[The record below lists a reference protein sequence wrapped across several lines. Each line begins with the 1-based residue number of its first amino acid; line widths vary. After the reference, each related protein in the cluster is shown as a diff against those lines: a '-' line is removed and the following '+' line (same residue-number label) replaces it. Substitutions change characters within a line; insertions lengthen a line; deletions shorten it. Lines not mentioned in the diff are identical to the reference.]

1 MTRTQPRLFAA
12 PALLFALAACSP
24 SDSRTDMTAVNSPAA
39 EAGTPTGARNPS
51 PKDAYRI
58 TMTLKDAPGP
68 FGWMKALAQY
78 DVVNKE
84 CLSPPKDNP
93 GGRSAPVPT
102 DDVEIPLQKVSDTEY
117 VATVYADQMLDEDYT
132 GRGVCHWK
140 LIQFRVHMKATGAQ
154 GETLFIPSIQDQKL
168 IPAEQETVYFNKISY
183 PRLASS
189 ALDEPLDTGESD
201 RARFGASIRDDDL
214 FTVTFVPH
222 KDGVP

>member
-1 MTRTQPRLFAA
+1 MTRPQLRLFAA

-24 SDSRTDMTAVNSPAA
+24 SDSRTDMNAVTSSTADHGGTAA
-39 EAGTPTGARNPS
+39 SARNPA
-51 PKDAYRI
+51 PKDAYRV
-58 TMTLKDAPGP
+58 TMTIKDAPGP

-102 DDVEIPLQKVSDTEY
+102 DDVEIPLRKISDTEY
-117 VATVYADQMLDEDYT
+117 EAIVYADQMLDQDYT

-154 GETLFIPSIQDQKL
+154 AETLFIPSIPDDKL
-168 IPAEQETVYFNKISY
+168 LASSPENVYFNRMTY
-183 PRLASS
+183 PEAEGVE
-189 ALDEPLDTGESD
+189 DYPDTGGGRSD
-201 RARFGASIRDDDL
+201 YGPSVQDQDL
-214 FTVTFVPH
+214 FTVTFTPV
-222 KDGVP
+222 KDDAK